1 MATQNKSL
9 ATPSNGSFVGDWDV
23 PVNANWNSIDSALG
37 GTSVINAVAASGTV
51 VLTSAQY
58 TPPAIVISGALTA
71 NVIYQFPA
79 GVGWFG
85 AVFNATSG
93 AFTITVASGG
103 AGTSVSVVQGSS
115 LVLAC
120 DGTNVRQ
127 ASANSIPGGA
137 NTQIQYNNSGVFAG
151 STNLTWNNST
161 SVATVNGVITVG
173 TTGINIGPGVST
185 GFIGDGTN
193 LAIRFPTGGTFSVQS
208 QAGASNYLAI
218 SSSSAAFSI
227 PVSSSLFTGN
237 LNGNATTSTSSTTS
251 GTASAG
257 ANGFEIG
264 GLTAARVAQGT
275 TTFSG
280 YINWGTGI
288 PGGLDVGEIY
298 FLVAS
303 A

>member
-37 GTSVINAVAASGTV
+37 GTSIINAVSASGTV

-71 NVIYQFPA
+71 NVTYQFPA

-93 AFTITVASGG
+93 AFTITIASGG

-161 SVATVNGVITVG
+161 SVLTVNGVITVG

-185 GFIGDGTN
+185 GLIGDGTN
-193 LAIRFPTGGTFSVQS
+193 LAIRFPTGGTFSVQA
-208 QAGASNYLAI
+208 QAGESNYLAI

-237 LNGNATTSTSSTTS
+237 LNGNATSATSAS
-251 GTASAG
+251 TASIAISGVAG
-257 ANGFEIG
+257 FSISGM
-264 GLTAARVAQGT
+264 TAARVL
-275 TTFSG
+275 SG
-280 YINWGTGI
+280 ETGNSGLIAWGTGV
-288 PGGLDVGEIY
+288 PEGLDVGEIY